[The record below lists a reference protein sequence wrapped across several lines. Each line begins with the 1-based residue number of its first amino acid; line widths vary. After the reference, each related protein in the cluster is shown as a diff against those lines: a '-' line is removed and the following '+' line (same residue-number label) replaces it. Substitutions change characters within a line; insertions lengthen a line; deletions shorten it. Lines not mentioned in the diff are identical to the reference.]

1 MVLGLVSYMAH
12 SANIAE
18 AASAHEA
25 QRLEFGQII
34 AAKLFQ
40 PLATLPVT
48 VPTTVPAPVQPGSAP
63 PQLVTISVPVPVPV
77 PAKPST
83 KRTTSPKPASTTR
96 SSK

>member
-1 MVLGLVSYMAH
+1 MVLGLVSYMAD

-18 AASAHEA
+18 AASAREA

-40 PLATLPVT
+40 PVATLPVT

-63 PQLVTISVPVPVPV
+63 PELVTISVPVPVP
-77 PAKPST
+77 AKPSA
-83 KRTTSPKPASTTR
+83 KRTTSPKPATTTR